1 MSKLLH
7 DVVVTQEDEGWV
19 AKPGSSLL
27 FSGTG
32 RSPCEAIGAMVIA
45 NREAIGLD
53 YCIVAGDQF
62 RVSTYYNKSSV
73 AEDLGPNQQ
82 KARTAWLKQ

>member
-7 DVVVTQEDEGWV
+7 DVVVTQEDGGWV

-32 RSPCEAIGAMVIA
+32 CSPCEAIGAMVIA

-53 YCIVAGDQF
+53 YCIVDGDQF